1 MDHNLLNEL
10 KRCMN
15 KYSLSVLER
24 DKGRMTILPRQI
36 QGDYLICDIVHAEAL
51 GQGKESDV
59 KLLLDNLNLD
69 ISYHGKAMR

>member
-1 MDHNLLNEL
+1 
-10 KRCMN
+10 
-15 KYSLSVLER
+15 
-24 DKGRMTILPRQI
+24 MTILPRQI